1 MDLKKSKRKPNFSIE
16 EITII
21 TESCGVAPR
30 SLVEVKDKWKNLLS
44 QAKRENS
51 EFKRERGKTRGG
63 PAPKPPSAATAKI
76 IEEYQDTP
84 SFSGLIGFETGDS
97 LADDLEEPSVLDQ
110 VEESEVH
117 LPTKHA
123 TPTPKKKTLM
133 QMTYYKCSMRPSSF
147 KKSKTTIGG
156 LSFEEKYNRGMRA
169 LIHIQIWLIIRSSCW
184 AIIYVISHD
193 CNIMQYSTSPY

>member
-1 MDLKKSKRKPNFSIE
+1 MDSKKSKRKPNFSIE

-21 TESCGVAPR
+21 TESVAEKKEILNSKLTNSVTNKLKNSVWEEIKDKVNAVGVAPR

-51 EFKRERGKTRGG
+51 EFKRERGKTGGG

-97 LADDLEEPSVLDQ
+97 LTDDLEEPSVLVQ

-117 LPTKHA
+117 RPTLHG
-123 TPTPKKKTLM
+123 KKV
-133 QMTYYKCSMRPSSF
+133 Q
-147 KKSKTTIGG
+147 
-156 LSFEEKYNRGMRA
+156 
-169 LIHIQIWLIIRSSCW
+169 
-184 AIIYVISHD
+184 
-193 CNIMQYSTSPY
+193 